1 MFLTSPVLHQDGSE
15 ELSIEAGL
23 RKLGDIQPELSEEL
37 TSELRLEED
46 RETPT
51 NLHSLV
57 ILRRKITRD
66 LAGEKSG
73 NQRRCWRREM
83 TLMVVER
90 GSGSK

>member
-15 ELSIEAGL
+15 ELSIEAGV

-37 TSELRLEED
+37 TSELRLVED

-57 ILRRKITRD
+57 ILQRKITRD
-66 LAGEKSG
+66 VAGEKSG
-73 NQRRCWRREM
+73 NLRRGWRRET
-83 TLMVVER
+83 TLMVVVR
-90 GSGSK
+90 VSGRK